1 LNLSDVR
8 KIFRSLDLIALP
20 FPEIILLNL
29 ASDTAIQCWVLE
41 KSELEGDKMLLTNG
55 KVSMILTMLLA
66 FFCGT
71 INAQTMRERTA
82 QNACSPTSGLTGVYR
97 IDAEDSDKLYSVIEE
112 ASSNVPF
119 AEQQQFFMDLA
130 VRLTPPDLLA
140 IECNGSRV
148 TLGSSRAPKVV
159 FQADGVMRNART
171 GNGQV
176 VRSRIGLERGSLIFN
191 SSGGNDNLSFSF
203 TPFENGQRLRVTRR
217 ISAKELVQ
225 PVVIQTVYNKIA
237 NVARWDIYGETQ
249 ADRQI
254 ARQDSRTASP
264 PVSSGARASRT
275 GSDDAGTIREAL
287 NQWIEAT
294 NRRNVEKQMSFYMP
308 ELKAFY
314 LTRNASRNTVRVEK
328 VRLSSAKTIDIRA
341 EEPEIIFQDGG
352 RTAIMRFRKKYAVS
366 EKARTRRGE
375 VVQEL
380 RWQRTNGGW
389 KIFSE
394 RDIRVIS

>member
-1 LNLSDVR
+1 
-8 KIFRSLDLIALP
+8 
-20 FPEIILLNL
+20 
-29 ASDTAIQCWVLE
+29 
-41 KSELEGDKMLLTNG
+41 MLLTNG
-55 KVSMILTMLLA
+55 KVLIILTMLLA
-66 FFCGT
+66 CFCGT
-71 INAQTMRERTA
+71 IDAQTTRERTT
-82 QNACSPTSGLTGVYR
+82 QNVCSPASGLTGVYR

-119 AEQQQFFMDLA
+119 ADQQQFFMDLA

-140 IECNGSRV
+140 IECRGNRV

-159 FQADGVMRNART
+159 FQADGVMRNARA
-171 GNGQV
+171 GNGRV
-176 VRSRIGLERGSLIFN
+176 VRSRIGLERDKLVFS
-191 SSGGNDNLSFSF
+191 SSGGSNDNLSFSF

-217 ISAKELVQ
+217 ISAKELVE

-237 NVARWDIYGETQ
+237 DVARWDIYGEAQ

-254 ARQDSRTASP
+254 AGNDSRTSSP
-264 PVSSGARASRT
+264 AATPGARSSRND
-275 GSDDAGTIREAL
+275 SNEAGTIREAL
-287 NQWIEAT
+287 DQWIEAT

-314 LTRNASRNTVRVEK
+314 LARNASRNTVRVEK
-328 VRLSSAKTIDIRA
+328 ARLSAAKSIDIRA
-341 EEPEIIFQDGG
+341 AEPEIIFQDGG
-352 RTAIMRFRKKYAVS
+352 RTAIMRFRKKYAVG
-366 EKARTRRGE
+366 EKTRIRRGE

-389 KIFSE
+389 RIFSE

>member
-1 LNLSDVR
+1 
-8 KIFRSLDLIALP
+8 
-20 FPEIILLNL
+20 
-29 ASDTAIQCWVLE
+29 
-41 KSELEGDKMLLTNG
+41 MLRTNG
-55 KVSMILTMLLA
+55 RVFIVLTMLLA
-66 FFCGT
+66 CFYG
-71 INAQTMRERTA
+71 IIDAQATRERTT
-82 QNACSPTSGLTGVYR
+82 QNVCSPTSGLTGVFR

-159 FQADGVMRNART
+159 FQADGVARNARG

-176 VRSRIGLERGSLIFN
+176 IRSRIRLERGSLVFN
-191 SSGGNDNLSFSF
+191 SSGGSSDNLSFSF

-217 ISAKELVQ
+217 IAAKELVQ

-264 PVSSGARASRT
+264 SVSSGTSSSRT
-275 GSDDAGTIREAL
+275 GSNDAGTIREAL

-314 LTRNASRNTVRVEK
+314 LARNASRNTVRVEK
-328 VRLSSAKTIDIRA
+328 ARLSAAKSIDIRA
-341 EEPEIIFQDGG
+341 AEPEIIFQDGG
-352 RTAIMRFRKKYAVS
+352 RTAIMRFRKKYTVT